1 MIRPIFY
8 FLIAVLLVSCATP
21 ATQVASSPT
30 VFNTV
35 TPPTAAP
42 STRLTNPTSAPATS
56 APQPTTVPVAKL
68 PTGAL
73 KIVALGDSLT
83 EGDGDDSGKGYP
95 GRLIA
100 LIQKIRGG
108 SQIANFGKSG
118 WTSENLIKG
127 HDGQA
132 AQLKQA
138 LDAKPHIALVWIGS
152 NDLWYLYEY
161 GNPSGTTPQDE
172 QEDLQNFRK
181 NIETIVSELKK
192 SGAMVFIAL
201 VDDQSKRPVALEGKA
216 FTGITKTELA
226 QMSKQVVAYNNVI
239 KDVAAKQGALTVDF
253 YSTKIFVDA
262 ATLYSDG
269 NHPNEKGYDV
279 IAEMWFKAIEPS
291 LK

>member
-1 MIRPIFY
+1 MRLIFY
-8 FLIAVLLVSCATP
+8 FLISVLIVSCATP
-21 ATQVASSPT
+21 ATPIASQPT
-30 VFNTV
+30 AFNTV
-35 TPPTAAP
+35 PPPTAALP
-42 STRLTNPTSAPATS
+42 TRSTNLTSAPATS
-56 APQPTTVPVAKL
+56 APQQTTASVAKL
-68 PTGAL
+68 PAGAI

-83 EGDGDDSGKGYP
+83 EGDGDESGKGYP

-100 LIQKIRGG
+100 LIQKVRAG

-127 HDGQA
+127 HDGQPS
-132 AQLKQA
+132 QLKQA

-172 QEDLQNFRK
+172 QADLQNYRK
-181 NIETIVSELKK
+181 NVETIVSELKK
-192 SGAMVFIAL
+192 SGAMVFVAL
-201 VDDQSKRPVALEGKA
+201 LDDQSKRPVALNGQA
-216 FTGITKTELA
+216 FTGVTKGELD

-239 KDVAAKQGALTVDF
+239 KDVAAKQGAITVDF

-269 NHPNEKGYDV
+269 NHPNEKGYDL
-279 IAEMWFKAIEPS
+279 IAEMWFKAIEPT

>member
-8 FLIAVLLVSCATP
+8 FLITVLIVSCATP
-21 ATQVASSPT
+21 ATPVSSPPT
-30 VFNTV
+30 AFNTV
-35 TPPTAAP
+35 TPPTAALP
-42 STRLTNPTSAPATS
+42 TRLTNPTSAPATS
-56 APQPTTVPVAKL
+56 APQPTTAPVAKL
-68 PTGAL
+68 PAGAL

-138 LDAKPHIALVWIGS
+138 LDAKPNIALVWIGS

-161 GNPSGTTPQDE
+161 GNPSGTTPKDE
-172 QEDLQNFRK
+172 QDDLQNFRK

-201 VDDQSKRPVALEGKA
+201 LDDQSKRPVALNGQA
-216 FTGITKTELA
+216 FTGITKGELA
-226 QMSKQVVAYNNVI
+226 QMSKQVVAYNNLI
-239 KDVAAKQGALTVDF
+239 KDVAAKQGAMTVDF